1 MTFPMWPYARQ
12 RTVERMFAWKWTII
26 SNNMFKI
33 FHFENFI
40 AMTLQVNGPEV
51 KMVNLHWLWVLVAP
65 QMVVLWGWP
74 LRGNRWLYSIL
85 SLETAVWHFQLLWN
99 WRCEFWFGFQR
110 THIIHSAIHQDT
122 KKKKKKKPEFY
133 HQETLLKFMGEK

>member
-1 MTFPMWPYARQ
+1 MKKFTPSRYNVVRKGIKRE

-51 KMVNLHWLWVLVAP
+51 KMVNLH
-65 QMVVLWGWP
+65 
-74 LRGNRWLYSIL
+74 
-85 SLETAVWHFQLLWN
+85 
-99 WRCEFWFGFQR
+99 
-110 THIIHSAIHQDT
+110 
-122 KKKKKKKPEFY
+122 
-133 HQETLLKFMGEK
+133 